1 MVRSVTVVQT
11 ELHFMSAKK
20 LFVSVGNQSSR
31 LVVSWPLLSCVHLS
45 NKNKCRK
52 WKKKKPT
59 CSSFS
64 VVSHCVSVCS
74 SFTTI
79 SSLCMH
85 FLYILLLSVLQF
97 EALSCISSCW
107 QQGPGSWVGDPTDE
121 SLLLLIPRAL
131 VTEPEP
137 LQHQLGTW
145 GFGLRCNTTL
155 CYHSQGLKLIVLFA
169 GHHSS

>member
-1 MVRSVTVVQT
+1 MVQSVTVVQT

-31 LVVSWPLLSCVHLS
+31 LVVGYRFHAFICLIKINVESGK
-45 NKNKCRK
+45 KN
-52 WKKKKPT
+52 PT

-79 SSLCMH
+79 SSPCMH

-137 LQHQLGTW
+137 LQHQLETW
-145 GFGLRCNTTL
+145 RFSLRCNTTL